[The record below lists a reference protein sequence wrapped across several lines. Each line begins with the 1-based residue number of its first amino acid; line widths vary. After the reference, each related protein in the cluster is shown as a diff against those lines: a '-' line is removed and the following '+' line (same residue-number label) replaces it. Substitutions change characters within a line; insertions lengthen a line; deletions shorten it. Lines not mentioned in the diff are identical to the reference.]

1 VLTILYVCSIAFY
14 NFFGLSVAKQLT
26 TVHRTFIDS
35 LRTVVV
41 CMLYFMPPICLVPTS
56 VLDTTRYCR
65 SLLRQRRVVGL
76 GRGVDSLPNLWR
88 RCWSTM
94 EQLVVAA
101 TRRVLVVDLGNRRV
115 QCRVPDPR
123 IVLSNQGA
131 ARGRQPEVKPVGLD
145 DHLS

>member
-56 VLDTTRYCR
+56 VLDTY
-65 SLLRQRRVVGL
+65 SI
-76 GRGVDSLPNLWR
+76 LPF
-88 RCWSTM
+88 
-94 EQLVVAA
+94 VVAA
-101 TRRVLVVDLGNRRV
+101 TSR
-115 QCRVPDPR
+115 CRFG
-123 IVLSNQGA
+123 SW
-131 ARGRQPEVKPVGLD
+131 
-145 DHLS
+145 S